1 MLIGNPNVGIM
12 ASSED
17 TSFVNSVQHFSI
29 TIAASNTTNTA
40 TIDSID
46 TTRSIIL
53 WGGNQGS
60 NTGAFNAN
68 YDWGSADL
76 TNATTVT
83 ARRGASDGN
92 TVIVQGCVVTFA
104 SAAVKSVQTG
114 TVALST
120 TSDTDTLS
128 SAVVLANSAV
138 IYNGLTSTYTAADT
152 RYIYSDLV
160 LTDTTTVTAA
170 RNLAS
175 GTNTVYY
182 TVIEFESGILESS
195 TQAVQVTGITTS
207 ATTAISAVTIAQ
219 SMIFFNG
226 INTTITSAGHK
237 YIPRIEI
244 TNSTT
249 VTGIRYATSVNKPTI
264 RGTVVEFKA
273 ADVAGVDRGAIT
285 TSGTTGTAT
294 IGAVD
299 TEKTLSNY
307 LGHTSNGIGNATSTS
322 LASLELTNTTTLT
335 ATKVGGGTPITYTGW
350 EAVEFV

>member
-68 YDWGSADL
+68 YDWGSAEL
-76 TNATTVT
+76 TDATTVT

-92 TVIVQGCVVTFA
+92 TVTVQGTVVTFS

-114 TVALST
+114 SVALST
-120 TSDTDTLS
+120 TSNTDTI
-128 SAVVLANSAV
+128 SAVTLANSAV
-138 IYNGLTSTYTAADT
+138 IYNGMTSTYTAADT

-160 LTDTTTVTAA
+160 LTDTTTVTAS

-195 TQAVQVTGITTS
+195 TQQVQVTGITTS
-207 ATTAISAVTIAQ
+207 ATAAISSVDIAN
-219 SMIFFNG
+219 SMLFFNG

-237 YIPRIEI
+237 YIPRIEL

-264 RGTVVEFKA
+264 RATVVEFKA

-299 TEKTLSNY
+299 TAKTLSNY

-322 LASLELTNTTTLT
+322 LASLELTDTTTLT